1 MINLPKLDDQNY
13 NEIVEAAKRRIPVIF
28 PEWTDF
34 NEHDPGI
41 TIIEL
46 FAWLKEMQQYTID
59 RIPDS
64 AREAMLLLAGTEP
77 RRAAPSEVSLVFAGE
92 VPEKLPAGSVAFSAD
107 GTEFT
112 LTEPF
117 SRQPFS
123 VGKVFMRS
131 ADGYVDVTGIS
142 SEAGTVFYPFG
153 ADLDCT
159 GRYLYISVDSP
170 LNRLTFDIVTEDR
183 CAVPRNPYC
192 GTDGA
197 PRDIVWE
204 YSTQNGFRKCASVRD
219 ETHALSFTGSVTLD
233 TGSDFAECG
242 DEVSHKGLWLRA
254 RVEYSGCEDMP
265 LISGIYTNT
274 VKFTQKRRESAFVD
288 ILTKDGH
295 IELDDVLALSGERL
309 LMLRDSHGWFDIPES
324 DFEIAGGTLRC
335 DISRYSEILSDDGEP
350 NVRVIFCTD
359 DFNNRISLSSNGLSC
374 QEFAFDPDGAV
385 LTEELKIMVMDRS
398 DSEFPRWNE
407 YSFVDNI
414 ELAGPYDR
422 VFTYDEKRRIIAF
435 GDNENGEV
443 PPIGS
448 DNILIV
454 SCSLT
459 KGALGN
465 LSAGNLKTVRTAR
478 DEYAVRQYSACAGGR
493 DREEFEAAL
502 RRFRYELS
510 DCRRAVSADDYR
522 RLAMNTP
529 GLRVADVRAIPFFD
543 PDDQYAPPDKLRG
556 VMTLAVLPYSRS
568 GYPMPDARFLAAVKE
583 HMEQCRL
590 LTVELKTCAP
600 LYVRVN
606 ISAEIVC
613 GTGEVSQVRSS
624 AEKLI
629 RGKFSVY
636 SNYGRS
642 RFGESVRETDLIAAL
657 CSVEGVLTVK
667 YIRISADRP
676 ECRRTAYGIQIP
688 PHAIA
693 CCGTVELMT
702 AER

>member
-46 FAWLKEMQQYTID
+46 FAWLKEMQQYTLD
-59 RIPDS
+59 RIPDA
-64 AREAMLLLAGTEP
+64 AREAMLLLAGTE
-77 RRAAPSEVSLVFAGE
+77 RRKPAPSEVSLVFDGE
-92 VPEKLPAGSVAFSAD
+92 VPERLPAGSVALSAD

-117 SRQPFS
+117 ESQRFS
-123 VGKVFMRS
+123 VKSVFMRS

-142 SEAGTVFYPFG
+142 SEPGTVFYPFG
-153 ADLDCT
+153 ADLECT
-159 GRYLYISVDSP
+159 GRYLYICVDAP
-170 LNRLTFDIVTEDR
+170 LGELTFDIMTEDR
-183 CAVPRNPYC
+183 CEVPRNAYS
-192 GTDGA
+192 GDGA

-204 YSTQNGFRKCASVRD
+204 YSTRSGFKSCTVVGD
-219 ETHALSFTGSVTLD
+219 ETHALSFPGRITLG
-233 TGSDFAECG
+233 TGSDFGECAEEAPHTG
-242 DEVSHKGLWLRA
+242 IWLRA

-265 LISGIYTNT
+265 LLSGIYTNT
-274 VKFTQKRRESAFVD
+274 VKLTQKRRECAFAD
-288 ILTKDGH
+288 LLIKDGQ
-295 IELDDVLALSGERL
+295 IELDDVLALNGERM
-309 LMLRDSHGWFDIPES
+309 LMLRDCHGWFDIPEPEFQLK
-324 DFEIAGGTLRC
+324 DGTLRY
-335 DISRYSEILSDDGEP
+335 DLSQYSGMTADDGKP
-350 NVRVIFCTD
+350 NARVVFCTG
-359 DFNNRISLSSNGLSC
+359 DFGNRIALSSNGLSS
-374 QEFAFDPDGAV
+374 QEFAFDPDGTV
-385 LTEELKIMVMDRS
+385 LTEELRIMVMDRS

-407 YSFVDNI
+407 YSYIDDL

-422 VFTYDEKRRIIAF
+422 VFTYDEDRRVIAF

-443 PPIGS
+443 PPVGS

-459 KGALGN
+459 RGASGN
-465 LSAGNLKTVRTAR
+465 VSAGNLRAVRTAR
-478 DEYAVRQYSACAGGR
+478 NEYPVRQYSAGAGGR
-493 DREEFEAAL
+493 DREGLEAAL

-510 DCRRAVSADDYR
+510 DCQRAVSAGDYR
-522 RLAMNTP
+522 RLALKTP

-543 PDDQYAPPDKLRG
+543 PDDQYAPPEKLRG
-556 VMTLAVLPYSRS
+556 IMTLAVLPYSRS
-568 GYPMPDARFLAAVKE
+568 SYPVPDERFLSAVRK
-583 HMEQCRL
+583 HMEKCRL

-613 GTGEVSQVRSS
+613 GTSEVAQVRGS
-624 AEKLI
+624 AEKLLH
-629 RGKFSVY
+629 GMFSVY
-636 SNYGRS
+636 SGGRS
-642 RFGESVRETDLIAAL
+642 RFGEPVRETDLIAAL
-657 CSVEGVLTVK
+657 CGIEGVLTVK
-667 YIRISADRP
+667 YLRISADRP
-676 ECRRTAYGIQIP
+676 ECRRTSSGIQIP

-693 CCGTVELMT
+693 CCGTVELTT